1 MTNREYLRNLLA
13 GITAEL
19 AAIKPDD
26 DTPNTDFYTLESAIQ
41 NAIRETEALDPDTI
55 DEAYQVKALYDRLK
69 AIVVHERI
77 LRNTLDRIAMSSQAC
92 LEACNRISEQ
102 VEQDTPPEDDAL

>member
-1 MTNREYLRNLLA
+1 MTNREYLRNLLT

-41 NAIRETEALDPDTI
+41 NAIRSTSPRPAPPPPSTSHNQTHGTQQRTPAPD
-55 DEAYQVKALYDRLK
+55 R
-69 AIVVHERI
+69 H
-77 LRNTLDRIAMSSQAC
+77 LRQRHL
-92 LEACNRISEQ
+92 
-102 VEQDTPPEDDAL
+102 